1 VFERPKKFPKVVPMA
16 TAQTDAI
23 SAHVLTAEGEEAAAR
38 IAMVLGMPTQA
49 VQHGGIMS
57 ARRMAGLGR
66 GGRIVVV
73 EMPAHPDEADMRALT
88 ELCALSGR
96 VIALGRSTE
105 ISQFRRLLSAGVAD
119 YRHLPLDPSEPL
131 DDLLAHARRDTVPH
145 TRQAAVTAVV
155 AASGGAGAS
164 LLAANLAWIMAGQE
178 GRDVALIDLD
188 FEFGTLDLDLG
199 LPPTPGLADALAA
212 PDRVDETFLQATMAS
227 PRESLRVY
235 SCGSTTPEP
244 PPVLSSERVGPFLS
258 HLQPCFDDVV
268 LDLPRAALTARP
280 DLARLFD
287 RLILVFSPGYGALRS
302 RARIEA
308 QIRDVVGAKI
318 EILNVL
324 SHGRS
329 DARLPAAELKRTLSL
344 DLAGELPNDD
354 ATIARAAVQGL
365 PVVALEARC
374 RYARAVSSLAE
385 RIEGRTPS
393 AKNPLRSVLGR
404 MF

>member
-1 VFERPKKFPKVVPMA
+1 MFERPKKFPKVVPMA
-16 TAQTDAI
+16 TAQSEAI

-38 IAMVLGMPTQA
+38 IAVALGLPTQA
-49 VQHGGIMS
+49 VQRGGIMS

-66 GGRIVVV
+66 SGRVVVV
-73 EMPAHPDEADMRALT
+73 EMPGSPDDQDMRALT
-88 ELCALSGR
+88 ELCALSGH

-105 ISQFRRLLSAGVAD
+105 ISQFRRLLAAGVAD
-119 YRHLPLDPSEPL
+119 YRQLPLDVAEPL
-131 DDLLAHARRDTVPH
+131 DDLLARARPQGGAPVRHAE
-145 TRQAAVTAVV
+145 VTAVV

-164 LLAANLAWIMAGQE
+164 LLAANLAWVMSGQE
-178 GRDVALIDLD
+178 GWDVALIDFD

-199 LPPTPGLADALAA
+199 LPPTPGLADALSA
-212 PDRVDETFLQATMAS
+212 PDRVDATFLQATMAS
-227 PRESLRVY
+227 PRERLRVY
-235 SCGSTTPEP
+235 SSGSTTPEP
-244 PPVLSSERVGPFLS
+244 PPVLSPDRVGPFLS

-308 QIRDVVGAKI
+308 QVRDVVGAKI
-318 EILNVL
+318 DILNVL

-329 DARLPAAELKRTLSL
+329 DARLPAAELQRTLSL
-344 DLAGELPNDD
+344 DLAGELPNDE

-385 RIEGRTPS
+385 RIEGRTPA
-393 AKNPLRSVLGR
+393 AKNPLRSVLSR